1 MITPQPPVQADITG
15 APGLF
20 SMPWVNYFSSLAKF
34 LAKPTVYDA
43 TLAAGWSAY
52 GAPFGQAQYFIDNS
66 NVVHLTGL
74 VKKSSA
80 VVAWESILTLPA
92 GFRPGTQLVFPT
104 ENSGA
109 YCRIDVTQAGT
120 VIISGGG
127 NAYISLNSIIFMVT

>member
-1 MITPQPPVQADITG
+1 MNTPQPPVQQNVTDS
-15 APGLF
+15 PGRF
-20 SMPWVNYFSSLAKF
+20 SLPWVNYFSSLAKF

-43 TLAAGWSAY
+43 TLAAGWSAH
-52 GAPFGQAQYFIDNS
+52 GAPFGPAQYFIDNS

-109 YCRIDVTQAGT
+109 YCRIDVTQDGA
-120 VIISGGG
+120 VLIFGGANG
-127 NAYISLNSIIFMVT
+127 YISLNSISFMAA